1 MCLYIQVIDLQAI
14 SKDRGGANLQFGMF
28 TTSLYT
34 ECALIRPS
42 SRFTY
47 VLLCTVYITSL

>member
-47 VLLCTVYITSL
+47 YFVLYI